1 MIGGLPFWFAVPAD
15 LLALLAGVAV
25 FNHVL
30 REFFPLDTEP
40 KDPSAGY
47 DEATARRAKWLRAF
61 DCLPKPF
68 ACRGLVEVVRAAI
81 ASKKVCRTVLRSWS
95 PSRCE

>member
-1 MIGGLPFWFAVPAD
+1 MFLGWLNHPGCAINAHMIGGLPFWLAVPIG

-40 KDPSAGY
+40 QNPAAGLKR
-47 DEATARRAKWLRAF
+47 D
-61 DCLPKPF
+61 
-68 ACRGLVEVVRAAI
+68 
-81 ASKKVCRTVLRSWS
+81 RT
-95 PSRCE
+95 ED